1 LDPSVHIGITTV
13 DELARANKRLFSC
26 GGVGTMYSCVFFICG
41 YSPCGSTILEMGET
55 SIMGERVYQFPIGK
69 LMFDL
74 GMYGILAIV
83 AVVVVLW
90 FIKAR
95 ETHHK

>member
-1 LDPSVHIGITTV
+1 MYFGLFLVCCDI
-13 DELARANKRLFSC
+13 ANC
-26 GGVGTMYSCVFFICG
+26 
-41 YSPCGSTILEMGET
+41 STIFEMGET
-55 SIMGERVYQFPIGK
+55 CIMGERVYQFPIGK